1 MTGAYVQMAAALVFV
16 VLLIVATAFIFKK
29 KQAGTG
35 FMSIVG
41 YQPFGPKKGV
51 AALRVGKE
59 VLILGVTPNEMRL
72 LKTFGE
78 GELELPEGEAFHNKF
93 ERFRARIK
101 AEGK

>member
-1 MTGAYVQMAAALVFV
+1 MTGAYMQMVAALFFV
-16 VLLIVATAFIFKK
+16 ILLIVVTAYIFKK

-51 AALRVGKE
+51 AALKVGKE
-59 VLILGVTPNEMRL
+59 ILILGVTPNEMRL

-78 GELELPEGEAFHNKF
+78 GDLDLPEGEAFHNKF
-93 ERFRARIK
+93 ERFKMRIK

>member
-1 MTGAYVQMAAALVFV
+1 MTGTYIQTAMALVFV
-16 VLLIVATAFIFKK
+16 ILLIIAAGFILKK
-29 KQAGTG
+29 KQNRTG

-51 AALRVGKE
+51 AALKIGKE
-59 VLILGVTPNEMRL
+59 ILILGVTTNEMRL

-78 GELELPEGEAFHNKF
+78 GELELPDNDAFHNKF
-93 ERFRARIK
+93 ERFKLRIK